1 MHTNE
6 RTDGR
11 APLSWTVSSGSWSG
25 IPETVSETFETL
37 AEARGRVTSRLR
49 LARERGLLVER
60 VSVGSWEILDPGEC
74 RVYGSRW
81 IRLSANEEER
91 VR

>member
-1 MHTNE
+1 MQTNE

-37 AEARGRVTSRLR
+37 AEARGRLASRLR
-49 LARERGLLVER
+49 LARER
-60 VSVGSWEILDPGEC
+60 VSVGSWEILDPGE
-74 RVYGSRW
+74 RRLHGSRW
-81 IRLSANEEER
+81 IRLSSNEDER